1 MPRQKAYSTS
11 TETKNRIMNTCKQ
24 LFTEKG
30 YKQTTYNDICEM
42 AKVHPGTITYHF
54 GSKKKMASILYYSI
68 VESIY
73 RYENELFFEEDD
85 LQQLILGNGIHIHLL
100 FNDPIYCRFSSEFC
114 SEDLSKDDLPNYIQ
128 MMSKA
133 FRVTTKHIGE
143 KKAKLLFT
151 AIKGMDTYI
160 EPYIYEN
167 IEELTYEEIFSF
179 ICETYYPFL
188 ESRELKERI
197 GKAAVLLEKYE
208 IKFTDFQLKL
218 SPKQL

>member
-1 MPRQKAYSTS
+1 MPRQKSYATS
-11 TETKNRIMNTCKQ
+11 TETKNRIMDTCKK
-24 LFTEKG
+24 LFIEKG
-30 YKQTTYNDICEM
+30 YKQTTYNDICEI

-73 RYENELFFEEDD
+73 HYENELFFEEDD
-85 LQQLILGNGIHIHLL
+85 LQQLIIGNGIHIYLL

-114 SEDLSKDDLPNYIQ
+114 SEDLSKDDLPNYIH

-133 FRVTTKHIGE
+133 FRVTANHIGE
-143 KKAKLLFT
+143 KRAKLLFT

-167 IEELTYEEIFSF
+167 IKELTYEEIFSF
-179 ICETYYPFL
+179 ICEMYYPFT
-188 ESRELKERI
+188 ELGEIKKRVT
-197 GKAAVLLEKYE
+197 KAMMLLENYE
-208 IKFTDFQLKL
+208 IKFADFQLVL
-218 SPKQL
+218 SPK